1 MNCNQIRELLPGVA
15 AAAGMDAATLTPEP
29 EREVA
34 EHIASCAACA
44 AHLRDLQKTMALLDE
59 WQAPEPSPYFDT
71 RMQARLREEMARP
84 AAGWFSWLRRP
95 AWAMSL
101 AAVLFAGA
109 LVVGMGNKSYFS
121 QTEAIATKPP
131 SLGVP
136 VQPGTAV
143 GDLQALERNDE
154 LYADFDV
161 LDELQVQDDVTANP

>member
-1 MNCNQIRELLPGVA
+1 MNCNQIRELLPDLAV
-15 AAAGMDAATLTPEP
+15 GMDASTP

-34 EHIASCAACA
+34 EHMASCAGCA

-71 RMQARLREEMARP
+71 RLQARLREEMARP
-84 AAGWFSWLRRP
+84 ATEWLNWLNWRRP

-101 AAVLFAGA
+101 AAVVFAGA
-109 LVVGMGNKSYFS
+109 LVIGISSKSS
-121 QTEAIATKPP
+121 ILQPETIATKPP
-131 SLGVP
+131 SLGLP